1 MIEARKPA
9 VFLQLKCAEIYCFGT
24 KLLLFL
30 INGSCYCT
38 RNNWKILYSFQK
50 CAGWEHMDNKVRKWC
65 GAELP
70 LLTAKG
76 GVHPIRPY
84 QKDVNGALVTGIE
97 RQPKWP
103 CRAEQI
109 KSSHQKIL
117 LTSKHRAG
125 LATCLPYQQCRDKK
139 RGSQNWQS
147 GTDGCPLQRQGSA
160 VCGHYSQ
167 APPRNPAVNE
177 GERRETT
184 EDLPSTVGAKWSGL
198 SEKDKREREK

>member
-30 INGSCYCT
+30 INGSCYCS

-103 CRAEQI
+103 CRADQI
-109 KSSHQKIL
+109 KSSKDPPYIKAQSRPGHVPAIPTVQRQKAGQPKL
-117 LTSKHRAG
+117 AKRHRRLPTSKAGICCLRSLFPGTPQKPSGQWRRAARNHWG
-125 LATCLPYQQCRDKK
+125 LTINSRCEVKWVVWK
-139 RGSQNWQS
+139 R
-147 GTDGCPLQRQGSA
+147 
-160 VCGHYSQ
+160 
-167 APPRNPAVNE
+167 
-177 GERRETT
+177 
-184 EDLPSTVGAKWSGL
+184 
-198 SEKDKREREK
+198 

>member
-1 MIEARKPA
+1 
-9 VFLQLKCAEIYCFGT
+9 
-24 KLLLFL
+24 
-30 INGSCYCT
+30 
-38 RNNWKILYSFQK
+38 
-50 CAGWEHMDNKVRKWC
+50 MDNKVRKWC

-103 CRAEQI
+103 CRADQI
-109 KSSHQKIL
+109 KSSKDPPYIKAQSRPGHVPAIPTVQRQKAGQPKL
-117 LTSKHRAG
+117 AKRHRRLPTSKA
-125 LATCLPYQQCRDKK
+125 
-139 RGSQNWQS
+139 
-147 GTDGCPLQRQGSA
+147 GSA

-184 EDLPSTVGAKWSGL
+184 EDLPSTVGAK
-198 SEKDKREREK
+198 